1 MTLPRP
7 SPSEEL
13 ENIALDLL
21 KQQKM
26 DGWRVGGLFI
36 GVPQGGS

>member
-1 MTLPRP
+1 MTLSRP

-21 KQQKM
+21 KQQKV
-26 DGWRVGGLFI
+26 DGRGVGGLFI
-36 GVPQGGS
+36 GVRQGGS